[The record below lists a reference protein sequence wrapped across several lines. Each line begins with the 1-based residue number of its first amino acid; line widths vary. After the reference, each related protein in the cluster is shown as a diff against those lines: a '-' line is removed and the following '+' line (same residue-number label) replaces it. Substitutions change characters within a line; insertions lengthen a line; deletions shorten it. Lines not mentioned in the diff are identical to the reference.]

1 MAARGVR
8 AGCSRWLSAGF
19 DSEAPRKPVRPPAIA
34 GSSPSGDNPVV
45 PMPNAP
51 AAIASSGGVALPR
64 GVPLKEFA
72 AITGR
77 ASLEDLPKGGVGQ
90 DQKTGQS
97 AHALLLQKNQSIKG
111 IILI

>member
-1 MAARGVR
+1 MHMA
-8 AGCSRWLSAGF
+8 SL
-19 DSEAPRKPVRPPAIA
+19 E
-34 GSSPSGDNPVV
+34 
-45 PMPNAP
+45 
-51 AAIASSGGVALPR
+51 
-64 GVPLKEFA
+64 EFV